1 MMPTPTAAVWDS
13 RMERDRK
20 LTTTIALAGKGG
32 TGKTTLAAFLIRY
45 LTEEQNGA
53 ILAIDADPASNLDLV
68 LGVDVE
74 QTVGDI
80 REEMIDLVQ
89 SSGALAGSMPGGM
102 SKHEY
107 LDYQIQMS
115 LEEGDRVDLLA
126 MGRPEG
132 PGCYCAANQ
141 MLRVI
146 LDRIEKQYDYVV
158 IDNEAGMEH
167 LSRRTTRNVD
177 VLLLV
182 TDPTQR
188 GLIAA
193 QHMRDMVPELEIGVG
208 HVYLVVNRLRD
219 MGTGGQEDADRR
231 RSDGTRGQGDKGMEG
246 SSDQL
251 YPKENAGE
259 LPTPLAEAIARS
271 GLELVGAVPEDPAMA
286 EFEFTGRPL
295 VELPAE
301 TAVYQAVSVIA
312 RKILAAGKCS

>member
-1 MMPTPTAAVWDS
+1 
-13 RMERDRK
+13 

-32 TGKTTLAAFLIRY
+32 TGKTTIAGLMIRY
-45 LTEEQNGA
+45 LVEERSGS
-53 ILAIDADPASNLDLV
+53 ILAIDADPSSNLNLV
-68 LGVDVE
+68 LGMAVE

-80 REEMIDLVQ
+80 REGMLELVQ

-102 SKHEY
+102 SKLEY
-107 LDYQIQMS
+107 LDYEIQMA

-132 PGCYCAANQ
+132 QGCYCAANQ

-146 LDRIEKQYDYVV
+146 VDRLEKQYDYVV

-167 LSRRTTRNVD
+167 LSRRTTRDVD

-193 QHMRDMVPELEIGVG
+193 RHMHEMVPELEIGVG
-208 HVYLVVNRLRD
+208 HTYLVVNRVPE
-219 MGTGGQEDADRR
+219 G
-231 RSDGTRGQGDKGMEG
+231 RGQGDGYQ
-246 SSDQL
+246 SSLETRRRGDGYQSR
-251 YPKENAGE
+251 ATGVARG
-259 LPTPLAEAIARS
+259 LPGPLAAAVEES
-271 GLELVGAVPEDPAMA
+271 GLDLVGTVPADPVMA

-301 TAVYQAVSVIA
+301 SGVYRAVREIA
-312 RKILAAGKCS
+312 GRVLEGGEEGSRE

>member
-1 MMPTPTAAVWDS
+1 
-13 RMERDRK
+13 

-32 TGKTTLAAFLIRY
+32 TGKTTIAALIIRY
-45 LTEEQNGA
+45 LVEERSGS
-53 ILAIDADPASNLDLV
+53 ILAIDADPSSNLNLV
-68 LGVDVE
+68 LGMEVE

-80 REEMIDLVQ
+80 REEMLDLVRGG
-89 SSGALAGSMPGGM
+89 GALGGM
-102 SKHEY
+102 SKQEY
-107 LDYQIQMS
+107 LDYEIQMA

-132 PGCYCAANQ
+132 LGCYCAANQ

-146 LDRIEKQYDYVV
+146 VDRLEKQYDYVV

-167 LSRRTTRNVD
+167 LSRRTTRDVD

-193 QHMRDMVPELEIGVG
+193 QRMREMVPELEIGVG
-208 HVYLVVNRLRD
+208 RTYLVINRLRWAAD
-219 MGTGGQEDADRR
+219 SPKMG
-231 RSDGTRGQGDKGMEG
+231 DGA
-246 SSDQL
+246 S
-251 YPKENAGE
+251 PAG
-259 LPTPLAEAIARS
+259 PASGPAWGVPAPLAQAVEQAD
-271 GLELVGAVPEDPAMA
+271 LELVGTVPEDPAMA

-301 TAVYQAVSVIA
+301 TAVYQAVRGIA
-312 RKILAAGKCS
+312 GQIAGLPGTRRVMEGGFPTATPGVRRQDTDQQD

>member
-1 MMPTPTAAVWDS
+1 
-13 RMERDRK
+13 
-20 LTTTIALAGKGG
+20 LAGKGG
-32 TGKTTLAAFLIRY
+32 TGKTTIAALIIRY
-45 LTEEQNGA
+45 LTEQRDGS
-53 ILAIDADPASNLDLV
+53 ILAIDADPASNLNLV
-68 LGVDVE
+68 LGMDVD

-102 SKHEY
+102 SKQDY

-115 LEEGDRVDLLA
+115 LVEGDQVDLLA

-146 LDRIEKQYDYVV
+146 VDRLEKQYGYVV

-167 LSRRTTRNVD
+167 LSRRTTRDVD

-193 QHMRDMVPELEIGVG
+193 RHMRDMVPELEIGVR
-208 HVYLVVNRLRD
+208 HVYLVVNRLR
-219 MGTGGQEDADRR
+219 
-231 RSDGTRGQGDKGMEG
+231 
-246 SSDQL
+246 
-251 YPKENAGE
+251 GE
-259 LPTPLAEAIARS
+259 LPAPLAQAVEEAKLTLL
-271 GLELVGAVPEDPAMA
+271 GTVPDDPAMA

-301 TAVYQAVSVIA
+301 TAVYRAV
-312 RKILAAGKCS
+312 KELAGRMMEDE